1 MIILSL
7 INFVAI
13 IIMFMVR
20 FMLWSYRDETTYEAR
35 NLRIVMTVI
44 TIICMVVSVIASI
57 GIFVLALIA

>member
-7 INFVAI
+7 INFVAVI
-13 IIMFMVR
+13 INFMVR

-35 NLRIVMTVI
+35 NFRKAMIVI
-44 TIICMVVSVIASI
+44 TIICMVVSLIASI